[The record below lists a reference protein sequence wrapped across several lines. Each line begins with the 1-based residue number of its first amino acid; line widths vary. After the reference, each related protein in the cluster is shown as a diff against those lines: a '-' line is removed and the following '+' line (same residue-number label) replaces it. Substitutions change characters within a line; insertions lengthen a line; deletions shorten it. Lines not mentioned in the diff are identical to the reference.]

1 MNINDR
7 KEIIMKSELISKPSL
22 VEVDEKLIELNKL
35 SKNELLEFA
44 NTKQYT
50 YFTNLG
56 AYKLNTT
63 KVSH

>member
-1 MNINDR
+1 
-7 KEIIMKSELISKPSL
+7 MKSELISKPSL

-35 SKNELLEFA
+35 SQDELLEFA